1 MQGQSKPQTKGL
13 MRRQK
18 GWIGFVRSYNNY
30 VENSSYDSMTWGKG
44 TMKAKEV
51 TKDEMGK
58 ITYKF

>member
-1 MQGQSKPQTKGL
+1 